1 MQTVRMGCIRRCG
14 PNESLRMS
22 FAFHERAPDLMVTLR
37 RILDPTFPVDKLQ
50 VTFELRIQEL
60 DVNVV
65 QGVCGYT
72 PGTVEPYNLN
82 VSPRN
87 PG

>member
-1 MQTVRMGCIRRCG
+1 MRIGCVRWCR
-14 PNESLRMS
+14 PNESLRVS

-37 RILDPTFPVDKLQ
+37 RVLDPAFPVDKLQ

-65 QGVCGYT
+65 QRVGGYT
-72 PGTVEPYNLN
+72 PGTVEPYKLD
-82 VSPRN
+82 VSPRD
-87 PG
+87 PS